1 MEHTTDLIWSLQTNY
16 GESESIFI
24 RMQKTAM
31 EMLSSASI
39 TAHIQITEKLP
50 ALHIEPQKNCSLIFK
65 EAINN
70 VCKYS
75 QAATCQVSVAP
86 VDQQLVMRISDD
98 GVGIRNPKSGNGLK
112 NMRSRAAAMEGEC
125 LIESNGR
132 GTTVTAI
139 LPVEKIIA
147 HKVDQE

>member
-1 MEHTTDLIWSLQTNY
+1 
-16 GESESIFI
+16 
-24 RMQKTAM
+24 
-31 EMLSSASI
+31 MLSSANI
-39 TAHIQITEKLP
+39 TAYIQITDELP
-50 ALHIEPQKNCSLIFK
+50 PLHIDAQKNCWLIFK

-75 QAATCQVSVAP
+75 QAATCQVSVSSNE
-86 VDQQLVMRISDD
+86 QQLVMRVSDD
-98 GVGIRNPKSGNGLK
+98 GVGIRDPKSGNGLK

-125 LIESNGR
+125 LIESNGK